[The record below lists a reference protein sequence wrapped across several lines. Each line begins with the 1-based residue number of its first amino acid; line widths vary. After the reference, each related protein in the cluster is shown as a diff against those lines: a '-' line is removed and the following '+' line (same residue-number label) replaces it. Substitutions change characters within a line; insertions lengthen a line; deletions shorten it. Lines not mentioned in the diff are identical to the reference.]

1 MSDACSECLPVWGS
15 YEQLLVRYDPCLKA
29 VWYTLAP
36 HPRPCF
42 NLGILDELRRLQA
55 RIRDLGHGPPEP
67 GRTRPVQYTVLASSV
82 PGIFNLGGDLKL
94 FSDLIRRQD
103 EVGLFNY
110 ARACIDVLHP
120 NLVSYEQPLTT
131 ISLVQ
136 GDALG
141 GGFEAAISSNVIIAE
156 ARARFGLP
164 EILFNLIP
172 GMGAYSLLIR
182 RTTPEITRRLICGGE
197 TYTARQ
203 MCDLGVIDLVV
214 PDGEGEQAVADFIR
228 QHRKK
233 RNAYTTLER
242 VRHLVNPIT
251 YEELIEVTRVWVAA
265 ALQLTPRDL
274 RLIAALARAQDLRFA
289 APSPMALPKALES
302 HG

>member
-1 MSDACSECLPVWGS
+1 MSDVCPECLSVWDS
-15 YEQLLVRYDPCLKA
+15 YDQLPVRYDPCLRT

-36 HPRPCF
+36 RPRPCF
-42 NLGILDELRRLQA
+42 NLGILDELRRLQD
-55 RIRDLGHGPPEP
+55 RIREINHYPQGQDQNL
-67 GRTRPVQYTVLASSV
+67 PVQYTVLASSV

-94 FSDLIRRQD
+94 FSYLIQTQD
-103 EVGLFNY
+103 GDGLFSY
-110 ARACIDVLHP
+110 AKACIDVLHP
-120 NLVSYEQPLTT
+120 NLVNYEQPLTT

-156 ARARFGLP
+156 AGARFGLP

-182 RTTPEITRRLICGGE
+182 RTTQEITQRLICGGE

-214 PDGEGEQAVADFIR
+214 PDGEGEQAVVDFIR

-233 RNAYTTLER
+233 RNAYTTLNK
-242 VRHLVNPIT
+242 VRHLVNPIR

-265 ALQLTPRDL
+265 ALRLTSRDL
-274 RLIAALARAQDLRFA
+274 RLIAALVRAQDLRFA
-289 APSPMALPKALES
+289 AQPPMAPPKVLEG

>member
-1 MSDACSECLPVWGS
+1 MSDVCPEHVPVWDS
-15 YEQLLVRYDPCLKA
+15 YEQLLVRYDPCLKT

-36 HPRPCF
+36 RPLPCF
-42 NLGILDELRRLQA
+42 NRGILGELRRLQD
-55 RIRDLGHGPPEP
+55 RIRACGHDPQAADRNP
-67 GRTRPVQYTVLASSV
+67 PVQYTVLASRV

-94 FSDLIRRQD
+94 FCDLIGKQD
-103 EVGLFNY
+103 GTALFDY
-110 ARACIDVLHP
+110 AKACIDVLHP
-120 NLVSYEQPLTT
+120 NLVNYEQPLTT

-141 GGFEAAISSNVIIAE
+141 GGFEAAISSNVVIAE
-156 ARARFGLP
+156 AGARFGLP
-164 EILFNLIP
+164 EFLFNLIP
-172 GMGAYSLLIR
+172 GMGACSLLLR
-182 RTTPEITRRLICGGE
+182 RTTPEITRRLVCGGQ

-214 PDGEGEQAVADFIR
+214 PDGEGEQAVVDFIR

-233 RNAYTTLER
+233 RNAYTALDR
-242 VRHLVNPIT
+242 VCRLINPIT
-251 YEELIEVTRVWVAA
+251 YQELIEVTRVWVAA

-289 APSPMALPKALES
+289 APPSMAPPGALEG

>member
-1 MSDACSECLPVWGS
+1 MSGVCPECLSVWGC
-15 YEQLLVRYDPCLKA
+15 YEQLLVRYDPGPKA
-29 VWYTLAP
+29 VWYALAP
-36 HPRPCF
+36 RPRPCF
-42 NLGILDELRRLQA
+42 NLGILDELHRLQD
-55 RIRDLGHGPPEP
+55 RIREINHYPTGQDQNL
-67 GRTRPVQYTVLASSV
+67 PVQYTVLASSV

-94 FSDLIRRQD
+94 FSDLIQRQD
-103 EVGLFNY
+103 RDSLFGY
-110 ARACIDVLHP
+110 AKACIDVLHP
-120 NLVSYEQPLTT
+120 NLVNYEQPLTT

-141 GGFEAAISSNVIIAE
+141 GGFEAAISSNVVIAE
-156 ARARFGLP
+156 AGARFGLP

-182 RTTPEITRRLICGGE
+182 RTTPEVTQRLICGGE

-214 PDGEGEQAVADFIR
+214 PDGEGEQAVVDFIR

-233 RNAYTTLER
+233 RNAYTTLNK
-242 VRHLVNPIT
+242 VRHLVNPIR

-265 ALQLTPRDL
+265 ALRLTSRDL
-274 RLIAALARAQDLRFA
+274 RLIAALVRAQDLRFA
-289 APSPMALPKALES
+289 AQPPMAPPKAIEG
-302 HG
+302 HA